1 MRLFL
6 RIEAGQEATRAM
18 NYPQKPG
25 FKARETA
32 KAAAKSVE
40 PKAKNL
46 RERVYDA
53 IKRAGRA
60 GATADE
66 VAEMLSASILSV
78 RPRVSELV
86 LMGALDDT
94 FQRRANK
101 GSGRHAIVWRAR

>member
-1 MRLFL
+1 
-6 RIEAGQEATRAM
+6 M

-53 IKRAGRA
+53 IESAGRA

-101 GSGRHAIVWRAR
+101 GSGRHAIVWRARR